1 MSQSISVLIA
11 GHQGKMGAFAQK
23 ILSESSDFT
32 LVPGASSTEMML
44 NHVKEY
50 QPDVVLD
57 LTHAKVIN
65 EHLGLFLKHNIRS
78 VIGASGLTEANIQ
91 KAQETCEQ
99 QALGMFIV
107 PNFSIGMMLMQHCAE
122 LIAPLMP
129 HVEIIETH
137 HQRKI
142 DAPSGTALD
151 TAKRIDQWVKPNK
164 KSSGYHGFNTPIHS
178 LRMPH
183 AQANQDIIFSQ
194 PGESLT
200 LSHHCLEQQA
210 YASGIQLAIKHV
222 MTLKRCQVGLSS
234 CLIKNK

>member
-1 MSQSISVLIA
+1 
-11 GHQGKMGAFAQK
+11 
-23 ILSESSDFT
+23 
-32 LVPGASSTEMML
+32 ML

-65 EHLGLFLKHNIRS
+65 EHLELFLKHNIRS

-142 DAPSGTALD
+142 DHRPQGPLLIQPNAL
-151 TAKRIDQWVKPNK
+151 INVKPNK
-164 KSSGYHGFNTPIHS
+164 QSSGYHGFNTPID
-178 LRMPH
+178 L
-183 AQANQDIIFSQ
+183 
-194 PGESLT
+194 
-200 LSHHCLEQQA
+200 
-210 YASGIQLAIKHV
+210 
-222 MTLKRCQVGLSS
+222 
-234 CLIKNK
+234 